1 MRTKKDFSLRTVCG
15 ENIIVAEGIDNID
28 FSRIISLNESAAYLW
43 KNLQDREFTID
54 DMVELLTTEYDVK
67 ADVARLDAKM
77 LAKKWI
83 EAGIAEGDANPG
95 QKAE

>member
-1 MRTKKDFSLRTVCG
+1 MRTKKNFSLRTVCG

-54 DMVELLTTEYDVK
+54 DMVELLTTEYDVE

-83 EAGIAEGDANPG
+83 EAGIAEGYANPG